1 MTYQTPAS
9 VLIFVFISTLVE
21 LFIDGAFSVK
31 EVGFFFF
38 FLGRCKNSNEEN
50 FKDTPNSCM

>member
-1 MTYQTPAS
+1 MMYQTPAS

-21 LFIDGAFSVK
+21 LFIDGAFSIK

-38 FLGRCKNSNEEN
+38 LGRCRNSNEEN